1 MEVHFNKNSMSTG
14 NKVIIV
20 ELNEPYKDKKRW
32 VFGSKAAIYQH
43 LPVSVVGIS
52 CTTLQCK
59 VNLNNAPYSTSTC
72 IISQDEMLRANT
84 NRGRRKEANNY

>member
-1 MEVHFNKNSMSTG
+1 MSTG

-43 LPVSVVGIS
+43 LPVSVVGIALA
-52 CTTLQCK
+52 TLQCK
-59 VNLNNAPYSTSTC
+59 VNLNNAPYFTSTC
-72 IISQDEMLRANT
+72 VISQDEMLRAST
-84 NRGRRKEANNY
+84 NRGKRKEVNND

>member
-1 MEVHFNKNSMSTG
+1 MSTG

-43 LPVSVVGIS
+43 LPVSVVGVALA
-52 CTTLQCK
+52 TLQCK
-59 VNLNNAPYSTSTC
+59 VNLSNAPYITATG
-72 IISQDEMLRANT
+72 IISQDEMLRAST
-84 NRGRRKEANNY
+84 NRGKRKEANND

>member
-1 MEVHFNKNSMSTG
+1 MSTG

-43 LPVSVVGIS
+43 LPVSVVGIALA
-52 CTTLQCK
+52 TLQCK

-72 IISQDEMLRANT
+72 IISQDEMLRAST
-84 NRGRRKEANNY
+84 NRGKNRMTDNKYSINK